1 MKKEFSHALIV
12 GTGVF
17 GITALATWWKISP
30 FGFVKT
36 GGVVFLAMYFINVAT
51 TSAYFALKAIQGVR

>member
-1 MKKEFSHALIV
+1 MKKEFSQALIV

-17 GITALATWWKISP
+17 GITALATLWNISP

-36 GGVVFLAMYFINVAT
+36 GGVVLLAMYFINVAT
-51 TSAYFALKAIQGVR
+51 TSAHFALKSIQSIR